1 MKHLL
6 AIPLT
11 VLAAV
16 STPPAGG
23 QSGFETDSFDAQRGP
38 LTFTFIGHGSLLMQY
53 GDLVIHVDPVGGNA
67 DYSRLPKAGL
77 VLITH
82 DHQDHLDGAALARV
96 RAGDTTVIAN
106 EGAARQVE
114 GATVMKNGETREVRG
129 VRIEA
134 VAAYNTTAGR
144 DRFHPR
150 GRDNGY
156 VLALGGRRV
165 YIAGDTED
173 TPEMR
178 ALKGIDI
185 AFLPMNQP
193 YTMTPEQVAAAARAF
208 RPKVLY
214 PYHFGDT
221 DTGRLSALFQG
232 EKGIEVRIR
241 RMQ

>member
-16 STPPAGG
+16 STPPAAG
-23 QSGFETDSFDAQRGP
+23 QSGFETDSFDTQKGP
-38 LTFTFIGHGSLLMQY
+38 LTITFIGHGSLLMQY
-53 GDLVIHVDPVGGNA
+53 GGLVIHVDPVGDYA

-82 DHQDHLDGAALARV
+82 DHQDHLDGAALAQV
-96 RAGDTTVIAN
+96 RAGDATVIAN
-106 EGAARQVE
+106 EGAARQVA
-114 GATVMKNGETREVRG
+114 GATVMRNGETREVRG

-221 DTGRLSALFQG
+221 DTGRLSALLQD